1 MTEVNWPR
9 CCGGA
14 NSLWQAEVS
23 RSSSLGIAAN
33 VVKIRPLGQLGY
45 HIGHASLGAVKVGMT
60 ESNASMRLRLRVVAG
75 WVLATLTGCAQL
87 PAERGH
93 LALVEELASRDGMV
107 ELAAA
112 GPGTIDDALRTL
124 LDQPLTAD
132 AAVQVAWRL
141 SPSVKSALA
150 QLGLASADLFETQ
163 RPPNPSLSIGR
174 IGSGAAREISYGLHL
189 PLSDLLLLPA
199 RRQMGALQW
208 QVAVAETVALLQ
220 AEATAVRRDY
230 YGYQAA
236 SQVAAMRDAVAEA
249 SALSAELAQ
258 RFYNAGN
265 ISALKLAREQ
275 AHASLTRNAAAKARG
290 DRLAARMKLAE
301 RLGLAGR
308 SNRWSLPEQLALPPT
323 GEWDVGELL
332 TQARSQRA
340 DLRAARLQLE
350 AAASGQ
356 RLARGTRWFGALEL
370 ELEHE
375 REDDGLRNGAA
386 LALELPL
393 FSQGQA
399 GIGRADAR
407 HELALQQIEAME
419 LSIER
424 ELRVGTARLAT
435 LVEIIDSYHSALIP
449 QQQDIVTRELE
460 RYNYMLIGVFELL
473 EARKA
478 QFDTYQQYFEAIR
491 DYWIAR
497 AELELALGGPLPGPA
512 PERLTP
518 TIDEIVRP
526 ESDGAHDHHGHH

>member
-1 MTEVNWPR
+1 VN
-9 CCGGA
+9 
-14 NSLWQAEVS
+14 
-23 RSSSLGIAAN
+23 
-33 VVKIRPLGQLGY
+33 K
-45 HIGHASLGAVKVGMT
+45 GMT
-60 ESNASMRLRLRVVAG
+60 ETNASMRLRVRAVAG
-75 WVLATLTGCAQL
+75 LVLATLTGCAQL
-87 PAERGH
+87 PAERGR
-93 LALVEELASRDGMV
+93 LALVEELGGRGGMV

-112 GPGTIDDALRTL
+112 GPGTLDDDLRAM
-124 LDQPLTAD
+124 LDEPLSAD
-132 AAVQVAWRL
+132 AAVQIAWRL
-141 SPSVKSALA
+141 SPTVKSALA
-150 QLGLASADLFETQ
+150 QLGMASADLFEAQ
-163 RPPNPSLSIGR
+163 RPHNPSLSIGR

-189 PLSDLLLLPA
+189 PLGDLLLLPA
-199 RRQMGALQW
+199 RREMGALQW
-208 QVAVAETVALLQ
+208 QAAVAETVAQLQ

-230 YGYQAA
+230 YNYQAA

-275 AHASLTRNAAAKARG
+275 AHASLTRNAAATARG

-323 GEWDVGELL
+323 GQWDVSELL
-332 TQARSQRA
+332 SQARSQRA

-356 RLARGTRWFGALEL
+356 RLARGSRWFGGLEL

-375 REDDGLRNGAA
+375 REDDDQRNGAG

-407 HELALQQIEAME
+407 HELALQRIEAME

-435 LVEIIDSYHSALIP
+435 LAEIIESYQGALIP
-449 QQQDIVTRELE
+449 QQQDIVARELE
-460 RYNYMLIGVFELL
+460 RYNFMLIGVFELL

-491 DYWIAR
+491 DYWISR
-497 AELELALGGPLPGPA
+497 AELEQALGGPLPGPA
-512 PERLTP
+512 AERLTP

-526 ESDGAHDHHGHH
+526 EGDSAHDHHHGHH

>member
-1 MTEVNWPR
+1 LV
-9 CCGGA
+9 
-14 NSLWQAEVS
+14 V
-23 RSSSLGIAAN
+23 IA
-33 VVKIRPLGQLGY
+33 
-45 HIGHASLGAVKVGMT
+45 
-60 ESNASMRLRLRVVAG
+60 
-75 WVLATLTGCAQL
+75 LAGCAQL
-87 PAERGH
+87 PAERGRQAVAEQ
-93 LALVEELASRDGMV
+93 LGKLYESA
-107 ELAAA
+107 ELAAP
-112 GPGTIDDALRTL
+112 GPGVLDDELRAM

-132 AAVQVAWRL
+132 AAVQIAWRL
-141 SPSVKSALA
+141 SPTVKAALA
-150 QLGLASADLFETQ
+150 QLGMASADLFEAQ
-163 RPPNPSLSIGR
+163 RPHNPALSMGR
-174 IGSGAAREISYGLHL
+174 LGSDAEREITYGLHL

-199 RRQMGALQW
+199 RRAMGALEW

-220 AEATAVRRDY
+220 NEATAVRRDY
-230 YGYQAA
+230 YKYLAA
-236 SQVAAMRDAVAEA
+236 SQIAAMREAVAEA
-249 SALSAELAQ
+249 STLSAELAQ
-258 RFYNAGN
+258 RFYDAGN

-275 AHASLTRNAAAKARG
+275 AHASMTRHAAAKARG
-290 DRLAARMKLAE
+290 DRLAARMTLAE

-323 GEWDVGELL
+323 GQWDVNELL
-332 TQARSQRA
+332 AQARTQRA

-350 AAASGQ
+350 VAASGQ

-375 REDDGLRNGAA
+375 REVDDQRNGAA
-386 LALELPL
+386 LALELPV

-407 HELALQQIEAME
+407 HELALQRIEAME

-435 LVEIIDSYHSALIP
+435 LAEIIDGYHSALIP
-449 QQQDIVTRELE
+449 QQQAIVARELE

-478 QFDTYQQYFEAIR
+478 QFDTYQQYFEAIG

-497 AELELALGGPLPGPA
+497 AELEQALGGPLPGPA
-512 PERLTP
+512 AERLTP

-526 ESDGAHDHHGHH
+526 APEDGHDHHGHH